1 MQSNKQSNLSFY
13 QNSTDIQNN
22 SESVTNT
29 KTIST
34 KDLVNNSKVLKR
46 SRRLEIL
53 RKYNFHLVKT
63 NKISFNHFKKGVDSL
78 KKLVENNWDKFV
90 AVTPII
96 TENTKVTPQIENE
109 TQTIDNQIQVA
120 QTQINRLTK
129 LNSFATLLQKK
140 SNKKSF
146 YKYRQILL
154 SIRNKTDLKQRVLNL
169 LVWEHERLEVA

>member
-53 RKYNFHLVKT
+53 RRYNFHLVKT

-96 TENTKVTPQIENE
+96 TENTKVTPENE
-109 TQTIDNQIQVA
+109 TQTLDNQIQVT

-154 SIRNKTDLKQRVLNL
+154 SIRNKTDLIQRVLNL
-169 LVWEHERLEVA
+169 LVWEQVRLIKVA